1 MFQQGRQNERM
12 VDALAL
18 SAEEGRGNAAKSLGE
33 SLAGSDPKISEWG
46 NPLERVSSMM
56 KGTGGTETSKVPRG
70 KESIPVVV
78 ASESGKAQT
87 RTVSSR
93 VALRLWGCRT
103 VSGGIRHRT

>member
-1 MFQQGRQNERM
+1 M
-12 VDALAL
+12 AL

>member
-46 NPLERVSSMM
+46 NPL
-56 KGTGGTETSKVPRG
+56 
-70 KESIPVVV
+70 
-78 ASESGKAQT
+78 
-87 RTVSSR
+87 
-93 VALRLWGCRT
+93 C
-103 VSGGIRHRT
+103 